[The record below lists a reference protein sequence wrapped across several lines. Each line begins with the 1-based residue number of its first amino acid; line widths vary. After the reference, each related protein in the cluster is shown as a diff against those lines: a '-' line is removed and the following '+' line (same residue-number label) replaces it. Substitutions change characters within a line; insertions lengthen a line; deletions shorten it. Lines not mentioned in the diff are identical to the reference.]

1 MLEFKFEFLQVVCNH
16 EHYIPLNLP
25 LDVRG
30 KLTCVTLLSLYWW
43 CLLNI
48 CNIFPRTPNKGVK
61 FGRMSPTLLLSRSRS
76 TRLSALHSSCK
87 LDWLN
92 IRKDLPS
99 SGFVSDQFTQSW
111 FIKEALQ

>member
-30 KLTCVTLLSLYWW
+30 KLTCVSLLSLYWW
-43 CLLNI
+43 FLLNI
-48 CNIFPRTPNKGVK
+48 CNIFPSTPKGVK
-61 FGRMSPTLLLSRSRS
+61 FGRMSLTLQLSRSRS
-76 TRLSALHSSCK
+76 TRLIARHSFSK

-92 IRKDLPS
+92 AMKALPS
-99 SGFVSDQFTQSW
+99 GGFVSDQFTQSW
-111 FIKEALQ
+111 VIEEALQ